1 MFILN
6 NYDKEVS
13 FQILSRAKTDSAKSA
28 QRNSIAAASKQRTL
42 PTFEEFLNKRD
53 YIGAKTVLNYS
64 KDYDEESE
72 ELKSLWIAFCDFR
85 LGEYKNCLDQYKK
98 MQSAEKSDEIALNIG
113 VVMFYLGMYEEA
125 HKIIEDLPESAL
137 KVRLLFHL
145 VHKLGDDK
153 RLMELHGALR
163 DVIEDQI
170 SLAGLHY
177 LRGQY
182 QEAIDIYKRIL
193 LDNKHMLAVN
203 VYVALCYYKLD
214 YFGMSQEVLDL
225 YLANY
230 PNSIIATNLKACNR
244 FRMFNGQAAEQDI
257 KHLLETGVFGLDLIR
272 HNLVVFRNGEGAN
285 QVLPGLLDIIP
296 EARLNLAILH
306 LKRGETQEA
315 YNMVK
320 NIQPKVP
327 YEYILKGVVHAS
339 MYQESGLKE
348 HAKQAQQ
355 YLHLVGGS
363 PTECDTIPGRQ
374 AMASSFFLYSQFEEV
389 LVYLNSIRSFFV
401 NDDTFNFN
409 YAQAKVATGYYK
421 EAEDL
426 LIQIHTPHI
435 RNDNT
440 FSMILA
446 RCHIYC
452 GHADQ
457 AWNIFVTK
465 DATPEAFSLL
475 QLIANDCYR
484 VGEFWISAKAFD
496 MLEKMDPSPEH
507 WEGKRGACAGS
518 LYCLMTKSRT
528 GMPPNGIGEI
538 ISLLRDSSN
547 SQAESM
553 LRAFRRYASSV
564 K

>member
-1 MFILN
+1 M
-6 NYDKEVS
+6 
-13 FQILSRAKTDSAKSA
+13 
-28 QRNSIAAASKQRTL
+28 SKQRAI
-42 PTFEEFLNKRD
+42 PTFEEFLVKRD
-53 YIGAKTVLNYS
+53 YVGAKTVLKYS
-64 KDYDEESE
+64 KDYDDDDEQ
-72 ELKSLWIAFCDFR
+72 LKSLWIAFCDFH
-85 LGEYKNCLDQYKK
+85 LGDYKKCLDQY
-98 MQSAEKSDEIALNIG
+98 QSMDSKSARSDEISLNTG

-125 HKIIEDLPESAL
+125 QKIIEDLPESAL
-137 KVRLLFHL
+137 KIRLLFHL
-145 VHKLGDDK
+145 AHKLTDDA

-193 LDNKHMLAVN
+193 LDNKQMLGVN

-225 YLANY
+225 YLAQF
-230 PNSIIATNLKACNR
+230 PNSIVAANLKACNR

-257 KHLLETGVFGLDLIR
+257 KHLLETSIFGLELIR
-272 HNLVVFRNGEGAN
+272 HNLVVFKGGEGAM
-285 QVLPGLLDIIP
+285 QVLPSLLDIIP

-306 LKRGETQEA
+306 LKRNETQEA
-315 YNMVK
+315 YKMVK

-339 MYQESGLKE
+339 MFQETGLKE

-363 PTECDTIPGRQ
+363 PTECDTIPGRL

-409 YAQAKVATGYYK
+409 YAQAKVASGYYK

-426 LIQIHTPHI
+426 LIQIHSPHI
-435 RNDNT
+435 RSEHT
-440 FSMILA
+440 FSMVLA

-452 GHADQ
+452 GHAEQ

-496 MLEKMDPSPEH
+496 MLEKMDPSPEN
-507 WEGKRGACAGS
+507 WEGKRGACAGA
-518 LYCLMTKSRT
+518 LFNLITKSRS
-528 GMPPNGIGEI
+528 GVPPNGIGEI